1 MQTLPIKTTPKTVL
15 ASAIIWLAVFLS
27 TFSGGLAQ
35 DEPDSKKK
43 QKEVKIT
50 EEITVI
56 GQAPRET
63 PLASV
68 TRLDSVEVAR
78 LRPRDLGQ
86 ALSLAPGV
94 SLTVGQKNETI
105 LQLRGMDARRIVL
118 LLDGIPV
125 YEPYF
130 SSFDL
135 KTFTAGDIDSIQI
148 IKGPASVLYGPNALA
163 GLVNVVTGRPGDR
176 PFLSLNGSYGQ
187 AATRSAGFRG
197 GFRWKRLALAGSAL
211 YQDSNGFFCPDS
223 SGGRSL
229 RSLSDYRR
237 YNLNAKVYY
246 YPTENSEILVSG
258 SLYRS
263 AYGLPPAL
271 EVQKPRYWRFKNWD
285 RNSFSVGG
293 FLGLGPRSLLRF
305 RAYSVQYDNSLE
317 QFQDSQLQILQ
328 ALSTFDNS
336 ALGFFGLAEL
346 GLAKDHLLK
355 LSLSYQADRAKTRDD
370 AGLPWQS
377 YDQATLSGAVEGH
390 FKLAD
395 PIFLITGL
403 SLDRLHKFRGPAET
417 RANPLAGLRLTPL
430 SGLDLSLSV
439 AKRSRFPSMRSLY
452 SASNGNSDLLSEEGQ
467 AFQVDSRFERW
478 AVFQA
483 SAFLYKFKD
492 MIDTVRLPDG
502 TRRYVNIGRAYIRGL
517 ELGLR
522 KDLDR
527 LSASVNYTTLDH
539 RNQTDDRPL
548 DVIPSHLLQANVSWA
563 LLGRLRL
570 TMLGTAASS
579 SSWFDSSRGAVLTVP
594 SYFYLDAV
602 ISYGGPWG
610 EIYLKASNILDQSF
624 YTEPGFPWAG
634 RTLEL
639 GFRTELST
647 LFQGQQPD

>member
-1 MQTLPIKTTPKTVL
+1 MPTLPIRTCLQIHLV
-15 ASAIIWLAVFLS
+15 SAIICFAIFLP
-27 TFSGGLAQ
+27 TFSIGQAQ
-35 DEPDSKKK
+35 DEPDKNKDK
-43 QKEVKIT
+43 KEVKIT

-68 TRLDSVEVAR
+68 SRLDSVEVAR
-78 LRPRDLGQ
+78 LKPRDLGQ

-148 IKGPASVLYGPNALA
+148 TKGPASVLYGPNALA

-187 AATRSAGFRG
+187 AKTRSAGFRG

-211 YQDSNGFFCPDS
+211 YQDSDGFYYQDG

-229 RSLSDYRR
+229 RSLSDYWR
-237 YNLNAKVYY
+237 YSLNAKVYY

-271 EVQKPRYWRFKNWD
+271 EVQRSRYWRFKNWD
-285 RNSFSVGG
+285 RNSFSAGG

-317 QFQDSQLQILQ
+317 QFQDMQLQTLQ
-328 ALSTFDNS
+328 AVSTFDNS
-336 ALGFFGLAEL
+336 VLGFFGLAEL
-346 GLAKDHLLK
+346 GLAEDHTLK

-370 AGLPWQS
+370 AGLPWQ
-377 YDQATLSGAVEGH
+377 DFHQDTLSGAVEGQ
-390 FKLAD
+390 FRLAE
-395 PIFLITGL
+395 PVSLIAGV

-417 RANPLAGLRLTPL
+417 KANPLAGLRLTPMD
-430 SGLDLSLSV
+430 GLDLSLSV
-439 AKRSRFPSMRSLY
+439 ARRSRFPSMRSLY
-452 SASNGNSDLLSEEGQ
+452 AASSGNPDLLSEEGL
-467 AFQVDSRFERW
+467 AFQFDSRFERW

-483 SAFLYKFKD
+483 SAFLYNFKN

-502 TRRYVNIGRAYIRGL
+502 TRRYVNIGRAYIRGF

-522 KDLDR
+522 KELDE
-527 LSASVNYTTLDH
+527 LSASMNYTFLDH
-539 RNQTDDRPL
+539 RNQTDGRPL
-548 DVIPSHLLQANVSWA
+548 DVIPGHLLQANVSWA
-563 LLGRLRL
+563 PIRGLRL
-570 TMLGTAASS
+570 TVLGTGASS
-579 SSWFDSSRGAVLTVP
+579 SSWFDSSRQAVLNVP
-594 SYFYLDAV
+594 AYFYLDAV
-602 ISYGGPWG
+602 LSYGGEWG
-610 EIYLKASNILDQSF
+610 EVYLKASNILDQSF
-624 YTEPGFPWAG
+624 YTEPGFPWPG
-634 RTLEL
+634 HTVEL
-639 GFRTELST
+639 GFRVDVSKKIL
-647 LFQGQQPD
+647 